1 MFCVFLGLSIYY
13 FIKEG
18 MSIKYPILVFLIGL
32 LIGVILSRIQN
43 LSWDKNSKQ
52 IIKEFDIISGIL
64 LFFLILLIIF
74 KRNIVNEFIHLPKI
88 TAIIFALNAGIMF
101 GKTIQI
107 RRQIASILKNQN
119 PTSQH

>member
-1 MFCVFLGLSIYY
+1 
-13 FIKEG
+13 

>member
-1 MFCVFLGLSIYY
+1 MFFVFLGLSFYY
-13 FIKEG
+13 FIKEEI
-18 MSIKYPILVFLIGL
+18 SIKYPIFVFLIGI

-43 LSWDKNSKQ
+43 ITWDKNSKQ

-74 KRNIVNEFIHLPKI
+74 KRNIVHEFIHLPKI
-88 TAIIFALNAGIMF
+88 TAIIFALNSGIML

-107 RRQIASILKNQN
+107 RHEIANILKD
-119 PTSQH
+119 H

>member
-107 RRQIASILKNQN
+107 RRQIASILKKHK